1 MKIFKGLKMLDLNLF
16 GTLPKFLMR
25 RDAPETSKESAVRV
39 DSQTLEK
46 IVYEVI
52 RSHPEGCISD
62 DVLETLKTMPYGSV
76 TARYSALKRKKLIE
90 VTGEK
95 RTSRAGRPQYVMRA
109 V

>member
-16 GTLPKFLMR
+16 GTIPKFLMR

-46 IVYEVI
+46 LVYEVI
-52 RSHPEGCISD
+52 RTHPEGCISD
-62 DVLETLKTMPYGSV
+62 EILEELKGLPYGSI
-76 TARYSALKRKKLIE
+76 TGRYKALKTKKLIE
-90 VTGEK
+90 VVGT
-95 RTSRAGRPQYVMRA
+95 RVGRSGKPQGIMKA

>member
-1 MKIFKGLKMLDLNLF
+1 MKIFKGLKMLEHMF

-46 IVYEVI
+46 LVYEVI

-62 DVLETLKTMPYGSV
+62 DVLETLKTIPYGSV

-95 RTSRAGRPQYVMRA
+95 RNSRAGRPQFVMKA

>member
-1 MKIFKGLKMLDLNLF
+1 MLEHMF

-25 RDAPETSKESAVRV
+25 RDAVETSKESAVRV

-46 IVYEVI
+46 LVYEVI

-62 DVLETLKTMPYGSV
+62 QVLAQLHNLPYGSV
-76 TARYSALKRKKLIE
+76 TARYAALKRKKLIY
-90 VTGEK
+90 TTDEK
-95 RTSRAGRPQYVMRA
+95 RNGKAGRPQYVMKA